1 MTLSPAARAALVA
14 VAAHLAPSGDAEV
27 LAARVVEKLRTA
39 PPALQSELAQG
50 LALFAS
56 APAAMLSGKGFTG
69 FAGLSTEAQAA
80 MLTAWEHSAIPQA
93 RTLFQALRRLVLA
106 AHYADPAVAASIGFP
121 GTLATRAP
129 QVAWEGPMADAPD
142 DGPVAARLPPRAAPS
157 SEPPAGVMTAATF
170 VAARVPHRVDVVVV
184 GSGASGAMA
193 AARLSEAGRS
203 VLVLE
208 SGPWVDVGALDD
220 DEAALTGKLYA
231 DAGLR
236 ATEDLSVTVLQ
247 GACAGG
253 GTTVNWMM
261 MLRTPA
267 HVREAWRQEHGLA
280 LTDADWERHFLQVEQ
295 DVHARIVPEDAHSAN
310 NQALLRGARALG
322 WSTAEGRVNAKGCV
336 RAGTCGIGC
345 RWGAKQGGL
354 QTYLPRALAAGATL
368 LCDAEAARIERVE
381 PGRAGLKRVHVRV
394 AGPGAEGR
402 VLVVETPTV
411 VLAGGAVGTPAL
423 LMRSGMD
430 GGAVGRNL
438 RLHPTTA
445 VLGRY
450 PDEIVP
456 GVGMPMTVTVDEF
469 LARGAGGYG
478 WWVQCPPML
487 PVLGAVAA
495 PGWGETHARIMADF
509 RNLGAFLV
517 LVRDGADGSTG
528 EVTLRADGSPRLRY
542 RPGPMDTEN
551 LVDGMASAARL
562 HFAAGAQEVFTLH
575 SRPVRLRGPGEVTT
589 IRDAGWAPNRCGLF
603 SAHVNGTCRIG
614 RDPLRGGATPEG
626 ERWGQPGV
634 WVVDGS
640 LLPTGVG
647 ANPQETILALGG
659 WVVERILSG

>member
-1 MTLSPAARAALVA
+1 M
-14 VAAHLAPSGDAEV
+14 
-27 LAARVVEKLRTA
+27 
-39 PPALQSELAQG
+39 
-50 LALFAS
+50 
-56 APAAMLSGKGFTG
+56 
-69 FAGLSTEAQAA
+69 
-80 MLTAWEHSAIPQA
+80 
-93 RTLFQALRRLVLA
+93 
-106 AHYADPAVAASIGFP
+106 
-121 GTLATRAP
+121 
-129 QVAWEGPMADAPD
+129 
-142 DGPVAARLPPRAAPS
+142 
-157 SEPPAGVMTAATF
+157 
-170 VAARVPHRVDVVVV
+170 
-184 GSGASGAMA
+184 
-193 AARLSEAGRS
+193 
-203 VLVLE
+203 
-208 SGPWVDVGALDD
+208 
-220 DEAALTGKLYA
+220 
-231 DAGLR
+231 
-236 ATEDLSVTVLQ
+236 
-247 GACAGG
+247 
-253 GTTVNWMM
+253 
-261 MLRTPA
+261 
-267 HVREAWRQEHGLA
+267 
-280 LTDADWERHFLQVEQ
+280 
-295 DVHARIVPEDAHSAN
+295 
-310 NQALLRGARALG
+310 
-322 WSTAEGRVNAKGCV
+322 
-336 RAGTCGIGC
+336 
-345 RWGAKQGGL
+345 
-354 QTYLPRALAAGATL
+354 
-368 LCDAEAARIERVE
+368 
-381 PGRAGLKRVHVRV
+381 
-394 AGPGAEGR
+394 
-402 VLVVETPTV
+402 

-575 SRPVRLRGPGEVTT
+575 SRPLRLRGPAEVTS
-589 IRDAGWAPNRCGLF
+589 IREAGWSPNRCGLF

-626 ERWGQPGV
+626 ERWGQPGI

-659 WVVERILSG
+659 WVVERILGGEPKT